1 MPDTP
6 KPAAPS
12 LQIQLDEEVAQGRYA
27 NMAMVDHTQT
37 EFTLDFIYVYPQQA
51 RAKVFSRV
59 ITSPQHL
66 KRLVLAL
73 QENLARYEAQFG
85 PIQLRE
91 EERKH

>member
-6 KPAAPS
+6 KPPAPS

-37 EFTLDFIYVYPQQA
+37 EFTLDFIYVFPQQP

-59 ITSPQHL
+59 ITNPQHL

-73 QENLARYEAQFG
+73 QENLARYEAQYG
-85 PIQLRE
+85 TIPLRE
-91 EERKH
+91 EERRH